1 LLEDNYGPERINM
14 KIRCLHPGEFWR
26 VPLVCVYLVLFAVT
40 VTPGVYAQAQS
51 APAASPQRE
60 FLTKYCVT
68 CHNERLHTAGI
79 ALDKITVDNVSGV
92 ADVSERVV
100 HKLRAGEMP
109 PAGMP
114 QPDKAAL
121 AAFVSWLETGLDRA
135 SAAHPNPGRVPVH
148 RLNRDEYANAIRDLL
163 AVDIDARSLLV
174 ADDSDEHGFENI
186 AGALSVSPALLE
198 RYLSTARKI
207 SRLAVGDAP
216 PVPVFETFDIPG
228 TMYQNDRM
236 SEDLSFGSRGGIAIH
251 YRFPVDAQYVVKVRL
266 FRQVYDYII
275 GMGRPQ
281 QLEVRLDGR
290 LVKAFTVGGE
300 NKGMPAP
307 ASYAGNIPG
316 DPEWEEYMHFADA
329 SLQVRF
335 PVEAGT
341 HVLGVSFVKQT
352 AEPEGVLK
360 PIQLGFALSVNQLY
374 QGNAAVQSVAI
385 GGPYDSLGPGD
396 TASRRRILVCQPAA
410 NADELPCAK
419 KILATVARRA
429 YRRPLSDADVEPLIG
444 IYEVGRKHGGFEAGI
459 KSALTRILT
468 DPEFLFRF
476 ERDPA
481 GATPNTVYRL
491 NDLELASRLSFFLW
505 SSIPDDEL
513 LALAS
518 RGRLR
523 EPGILQKE
531 LHRMLADSRS
541 KALVQSFASE
551 WLGLPKL
558 RETVPDPAA
567 FPDFDENLRD
577 AFRQETELF
586 LENQLSED
594 HSIVDL
600 LSADY
605 TFVNERLARHYGIP
619 DIYGPRFRRVTLP
632 NGERGGLLG
641 QGSILTVT
649 SYANRTSPVLRGKW
663 LLANILGTP
672 PPPPP
677 PNVPLLKETGEN
689 GKRTSVRERMEQHRK
704 DPACAGC
711 HVRMDPLG
719 FSLENFDATGK
730 WRGAS
735 DGAPINATGELPDG
749 TQLDG
754 VAGLRKMLL
763 SRREEFAGT
772 FIEKLLTYA
781 LGREIEYF
789 DLPAIRR
796 ISLDAATNQYRW
808 SSIIEGIV
816 RSVPFQMSITDS
828 APAQARVVSK
838 R

>member
-1 LLEDNYGPERINM
+1 MNVRCRRPAELWRI
-14 KIRCLHPGEFWR
+14 
-26 VPLVCVYLVLFAVT
+26 PLACAHLVLFAVALM
-40 VTPGVYAQAQS
+40 PGAYAQARS
-51 APAASPQRE
+51 APSVSPQRD

-79 ALDKITVDNVSGV
+79 ALDKIAVDNVSG
-92 ADVSERVV
+92 ASDVWERVV

-121 AAFVSWLETGLDRA
+121 GAIVTWLETGLDRA
-135 SAAHPNPGRVPVH
+135 AAAHPNPGRVPVH
-148 RLNRDEYANAIRDLL
+148 RLNRDEYTNAIRDLL
-163 AVDIDARSLLV
+163 AVDIDGRSLLV

-207 SRLAVGDAP
+207 SRLAVGDSP
-216 PVPVFETFDIPG
+216 PVPVFETFDVPG

-236 SEDLSFGSRGGIAIH
+236 SEDQSFGSRGGIAIH

-290 LVKAFTVGGE
+290 LVKGFTVGGE
-300 NKGMPAP
+300 NKGTPAP

-329 SLQVRF
+329 NLQVRF

-352 AEPEGVLK
+352 TEPEGVLK
-360 PIQLGFALSVNQLY
+360 PTQLGFALSVNQLY
-374 QGNAAVQSVAI
+374 EGNAAVQSVAI
-385 GGPYDSLGPGD
+385 GGPYDSPGPGD
-396 TASRRRILVCQPAA
+396 TASRRRIFVCQPSTK
-410 NADELPCAK
+410 ADELPCAK
-419 KILATVARRA
+419 KILATVARGA
-429 YRRPLSDADVEPLIG
+429 YRRPLSDADVEPLIS
-444 IYEVGRKHGGFEAGI
+444 IYEVARKHSGFEAGI
-459 KSALTRILT
+459 ESAITRILT
-468 DPEFLFRF
+468 DPEFLFRI

-481 GATPNTVYRL
+481 GARPTTVYRL

-505 SSIPDDEL
+505 SSIPDEEL
-513 LALAS
+513 LSLAS
-518 RGRLR
+518 RGKLR
-523 EPGILQKE
+523 DSAILQQQ
-531 LHRMLADSRS
+531 LRRMLADSRS
-541 KALVQSFASE
+541 KALIENFASD

-558 RETVPDPAA
+558 RETVPDPAV

-594 HSIVDL
+594 HSIDDL

-619 DIYGPRFRRVTLP
+619 DIYGSRFRRVKLS

-641 QGSILTVT
+641 QGSVLTVT

-730 WRGAS
+730 WRSSS

-749 TQLDG
+749 TQLEG

-763 SRREEFAGT
+763 SHREEFAST
-772 FIEKLLTYA
+772 FTEKLLTYA

-789 DLPAIRR
+789 DFPSIRKITR
-796 ISLDAATNQYRW
+796 DAAANQYRW

-816 RSVPFQMSITDS
+816 MSVPFQMSITDS
-828 APAQARVVSK
+828 ASAQARAVSK